1 MGIFQSPG
9 SKLTSEERFVMPSN
23 VCSASTSRATAELRA
38 TMTHTPGQGGHGHL
52 MHGTGRTRSR
62 CAKTRGNANKA
73 SMSHQGHGS
82 SSGPVVPLK
91 SSANRWVP
99 TSTTHKAQPD
109 VNSSELVDRKVN
121 ALLNKLTM
129 EKFETISDQII
140 HWVNKGVNE
149 KDGRTLIQVIRLV
162 FDKAIDEATW
172 SEMYARLCRK
182 MMEEISPEVQDEGV
196 KDIEGKPIRG
206 GHLFRKY
213 LLTRCQ
219 ENFERGWF
227 TKDATTECV
236 TAKPPDNQATDA
248 DHEKR
253 CTLDA
258 GFDFNQYHAGQK
270 VKRQGLN
277 LITFIGELFKVR
289 MLTERIMHEC
299 VKKLLRNIESPEEE
313 EIEGLCQLLKT
324 VGQLLDT
331 PKAHAHMD
339 VYFTRMKELSK
350 SYNVSTRMQFMLQD
364 VIELRDRAWM
374 GRGAAP
380 LTIAAVHVLAAKE
393 RAVAEECLNRQTS
406 LSRGGS
412 PDGWAVA
419 DGHVP
424 RAPLEAGDLSTFDN
438 GSPMTLLMGSSGIF
452 GTGEQESKQEALLQ
466 TNSSSNMLSQNPEF
480 AAETSTKPSPSSS
493 RKSSIDLDHDG
504 VPEPTVQDRKLQL
517 LPPSVCAADESMMTP
532 LEDERES
539 APVTMSEADIKI
551 EIDRRVRAFFAVHN
565 LEEADVYFTNLPH
578 ELCFRLV
585 DNRKIPMSRGSPRG
599 GSEHNQ
605 GHGLDSKQETP
616 SQPNSSSNASHM
628 NPKLNPNMSTKPSR
642 SLRHEPDVDLGAPKP
657 AVQRRKIQLLPRS
670 VPVTEETVTTP
681 SEPKSTPTAISKA
694 TAKKID
700 GDVKKFFAVRNLQ

>member
-9 SKLTSEERFVMPSN
+9 TTLTSEERFVMASN
-23 VCSASTSRATAELRA
+23 VCSASTSRATTTELRA
-38 TMTHTPGQGGHGHL
+38 TTAHTPGQGGNGHL
-52 MHGTGRTRSR
+52 RMHGTGGTRSR
-62 CAKTRGNANKA
+62 CARTRGNANKA
-73 SMSHQGHGS
+73 SMSHQGHGF

-99 TSTTHKAQPD
+99 TSTTRKAQPD
-109 VNSSELVDRKVN
+109 VDSAELVDRNVK

-140 HWVNKGVNE
+140 HWANKSVNE

-162 FDKAIDEATW
+162 FEKAIDEATW

-196 KDIEGKPIRG
+196 KDMEGKPIRG

-227 TKDATTECV
+227 TKDATTACV
-236 TAKPPDNQATDA
+236 TAKPLDNQAT
-248 DHEKR
+248 
-253 CTLDA
+253 DA
-258 GFDFNQYHAGQK
+258 GFDFNQYYEGQK
-270 VKRQGLN
+270 AKRQGLN

-289 MLTERIMHEC
+289 MLTGRIMHEC

-313 EIEGLCQLLKT
+313 EIESLCQLLKT

-331 PKAHAHMD
+331 PKARAHMD

-350 SYNVSTRMQFMLQD
+350 SYSVSTRMQFMLQD

-374 GRGAAP
+374 SRSASP
-380 LTIAAVHVLAAKE
+380 LTIAAVHVLE
-393 RAVAEECLNRQTS
+393 RAAVEECFNHQTS

-412 PDGWAVA
+412 PASWAVA
-419 DGHVP
+419 GGYVP
-424 RAPLEAGDLSTFDN
+424 QAPLEAGGLSPFDN
-438 GSPMTLLMGSSGIF
+438 GSPMTLLMGPSGIF
-452 GTGEQESKQEALLQ
+452 GTGEKESKQEALFQ
-466 TNSSSNMLSQNPEF
+466 TNLSSNMLSQNPES
-480 AAETSTKPSPSSS
+480 AAEASTKLSPSSS
-493 RKSSIDLDHDG
+493 RKPSIDLGHHG
-504 VPEPTVQDRKLQL
+504 VRVPEPTVQDSKLQL
-517 LPPSVCAADESMMTP
+517 LLPSVCTADESMMAP

-539 APVTMSEADIKI
+539 ASVTMSEADIKM
-551 EIDRRVRAFFAVHN
+551 EIDKRVKAFFAVHN
-565 LEEADVYFTNLPH
+565 LEEVDVYFTNLPH
-578 ELCFRLV
+578 ELGFRLV
-585 DNRKIPMSRGSPRG
+585 DNHKIRMSRGSPRG

-616 SQPNSSSNASHM
+616 SQLNSSSTVSHM
-628 NPKLNPNMSTKPSR
+628 NPKLNPNMSTKPSG
-642 SLRHEPDVDLGAPKP
+642 SLRREPDVDLNRAGASEP
-657 AVQRRKIQLLPRS
+657 AVQRRKIRLLPRS
-670 VPVTEETVTTP
+670 VPATEKTATTP
-681 SEPKSTPTAISKA
+681 SEEPKSTPTARSKA
-694 TAKKID
+694 TAKVD